1 VKTARLIAA
10 LGIGLLAFWYAL
22 ALVLDKVLDDPLASS
37 KGPYPHDVAERFT
50 NSTSTLADATWT
62 TFSQAL
68 LGLAIGTAIAALTS
82 IILVQARWIESAF
95 MPYVFAAQMVPV
107 ISLIPI
113 AQSIFKSD
121 NATRLF
127 IAGFITFFSITI
139 AMVRGLKSAPL
150 TADELMRSYNAGRTK
165 RMRYLDLPASLPF
178 FFAGMRIAAPL
189 AITGS
194 IIVDLMGAT
203 QGLGYLMLT
212 ALTFGPQQ
220 ATMLW
225 AATIIAFLLGVVMS
239 IAVIV
244 FERLVAPWQVASAR
258 ESM

>member
-1 VKTARLIAA
+1 MRKLGLFAAIA
-10 LGIGLLAFWYAL
+10 GGLLALWYAL
-22 ALVLDKVLDDPLASS
+22 ALLLDKVLDDPLASS
-37 KGPYPHDVAERFT
+37 KMPYPHDVAERFT
-50 NSTSTLADATWT
+50 SSTQTLLDATWT

-68 LGLAIGTAIAALTS
+68 LGLAIGTAIAVLLS
-82 IILVQARWIESAF
+82 IVLVQTRWIESAF

-107 ISLIPI
+107 ISLVPI
-113 AQSIFKSD
+113 AQSMFKDD

-139 AMVRGLKSAPL
+139 AMVRGLKSASPA
-150 TADELMRSYNAGRTK
+150 ADDLLRSYNAGRVKT
-165 RMRYLDLPASLPF
+165 MRYLDLPSSLPF

-194 IIVDLMGAT
+194 VIVDLMGAT

-212 ALTFGPQQ
+212 ALTFGPAQ

-225 AATIIAFLLGVVMS
+225 AAMIITFVLGVLMS
-239 IAVIV
+239 LAVIGV
-244 FERLVAPWQVASAR
+244 ERIVAPWQVASAR
-258 ESM
+258 EAL